1 MEFDTYRDPAG
12 PLSASAQVLFGAIA
26 NFVTGLADV
35 PTEMVLDLVS
45 AGRALGNPQEPLDP
59 HAQCKRMKWR
69 VPRAHREDELE
80 SEEDSMEER
89 TDSEP
94 QSAQRSLAN
103 SSEDQEDQDDNG
115 NNGEDD
121 EKEEESRSSDDS
133 GVHGVRSNSGLER
146 KRTLELAKTQTMSSE
161 ISPAKQRGV
170 FTEAVFQG
178 SRMSKKLINLV
189 IWLPTDLS
197 MSLSKGFHNAPKLY
211 HDTMVKSTPKVI
223 GFRSGFRAAGKVHI
237 TPFPNRK

>member
-45 AGRALGNPQEPLDP
+45 AGRALGHPQEPLDP
-59 HAQCKRMKWR
+59 YAQCKKMKWH

-80 SEEDSMEER
+80 SEEDSIEER

-94 QSAQRSLAN
+94 ESTQRSLAN
-103 SSEDQEDQDDNG
+103 SSEDQEDNG
-115 NNGEDD
+115 NNAEDD
-121 EKEEESRSSDDS
+121 EEEEESRNSDDS
-133 GVHGVRSNSGLER
+133 GVHDVHSNSGLET

-189 IWLPTDLS
+189 IWLPTDLT

-223 GFRSGFRAAGKVHI
+223 GFRSGFRAAGKVH
-237 TPFPNRK
+237 TSPFFKHK